1 VIRYRVLAYRRRDKT
16 MTDAVIVSAA
26 RIPLL
31 GAPLISRPDARLW
44 AKTREGI
51 LQLADR
57 GLYANGN

>member
-1 VIRYRVLAYRRRDKT
+1 VIRYRVLAYRPRDKT
-16 MTDAVIVSAA
+16 MTDAMIVSTA

-31 GAPLISRPDARLW
+31 GASLISRPDARLW

>member
-1 VIRYRVLAYRRRDKT
+1 MI
-16 MTDAVIVSAA
+16 DAVIVSTA